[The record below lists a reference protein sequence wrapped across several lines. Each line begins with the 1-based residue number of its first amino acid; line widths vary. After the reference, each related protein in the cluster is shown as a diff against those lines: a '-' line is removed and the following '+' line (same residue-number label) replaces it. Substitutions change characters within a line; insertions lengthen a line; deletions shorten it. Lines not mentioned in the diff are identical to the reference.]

1 MGRPVQTVMDPAMK
15 GDNLQETSQN
25 FASELRSFFALC
37 ILNLVFG
44 ALILAFGV
52 QYIVTSV
59 LALVQGGTS
68 FGFVI
73 TQILAWGAI
82 AFLGLRWI
90 VSSAEVMS
98 GVTDIQEEF
107 RALEEPVSGEILTG
121 LIVRMMAQYREHRK
135 AIRLMTLVCTLG
147 GALFLALGVWNLVQA
162 GLTLGSGGSPYLSR
176 LAAGINLTIGMV
188 SLLLSSWFRRYSRAW
203 DLRLAEASRSE
214 EALRHAMEQG

>member
-1 MGRPVQTVMDPAMK
+1 MDPAMK

-121 LIVRMMAQYREHRK
+121 LIVRMMARYREHRK

-162 GLTLGSGGSPYLSR
+162 GLTLGSGGSPYLSL

>member
-107 RALEEPVSGEILTG
+107 TALEEPVSGEILTG
-121 LIVRMMAQYREHRK
+121 LIVRMMARYREHRK

-162 GLTLGSGGSPYLSR
+162 GLTLGSGGSPYLSL

>member
-1 MGRPVQTVMDPAMK
+1 MK

-121 LIVRMMAQYREHRK
+121 LIVRMMARYREHRK

-162 GLTLGSGGSPYLSR
+162 GLTLGSGGSPYLSL